1 MKKMILLIGALPMFI
16 FACSS
21 CSGVQKKETESVK
34 TEVPVAAVSK
44 NATDLQ
50 GKWNIV
56 KVGNQEI
63 ALEEMPFMDFNVN
76 DKRLHANVG
85 CNIMNASILLSDED
99 AAFLSIEPGQVT
111 MMACPGMDI
120 EQQILQ
126 AIPQVKG
133 VKNGNADNEVW
144 LIDENGNPV
153 LILVQP

>member
-63 ALEEMPFMDFNVN
+63 VLEAMLCMFFNVN
-76 DKRLHANVG
+76 DKG
-85 CNIMNASILLSDED
+85 
-99 AAFLSIEPGQVT
+99 
-111 MMACPGMDI
+111 
-120 EQQILQ
+120 LQ
-126 AIPQVKG
+126 PNLAV
-133 VKNGNADNEVW
+133 
-144 LIDENGNPV
+144 
-153 LILVQP
+153 